1 MCLRPV
7 SSRHPGLL
15 EPVHWNARLPADL
28 QVRRRCPRTFACA
41 NGSPAEVHGPAAF
54 WRNHGFR
61 RKRPPPPAALGSE
74 GKWWARPALGGRFVC
89 APRHGRSCVL
99 TASRCAGAGSIC
111 AAGVM
116 PLFRLFSGRSS
127 KQSKGAG
134 SGCTSTIHDPAFAV
148 SATVGHVSLSPEAYR
163 KKRLDPFNYRYES
176 GPQGEEVGACWFVF
190 DVNAFSSSRAP
201 DPTPTTI

>member
-1 MCLRPV
+1 MV
-7 SSRHPGLL
+7 G
-15 EPVHWNARLPADL
+15 AA
-28 QVRRRCPRTFACA
+28 CPR
-41 NGSPAEVHGPAAF
+41 GSVCVRTQTRALLRADGFSLRGRRVHLCG
-54 WRNHGFR
+54 
-61 RKRPPPPAALGSE
+61 
-74 GKWWARPALGGRFVC
+74 
-89 APRHGRSCVL
+89 
-99 TASRCAGAGSIC
+99 
-111 AAGVM
+111 GVM